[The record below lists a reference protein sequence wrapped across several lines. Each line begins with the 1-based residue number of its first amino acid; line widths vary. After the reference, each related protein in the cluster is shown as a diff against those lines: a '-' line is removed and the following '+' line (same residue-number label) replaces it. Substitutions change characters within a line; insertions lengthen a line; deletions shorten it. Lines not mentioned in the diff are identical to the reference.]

1 MLKLILA
8 SAALLSACAAVTA
21 GGSSG
26 GDGAEAD
33 PETPPAIVRG
43 EPFRLHLGQER
54 VLAESPGEAETA
66 GRTTVR
72 FVAVAGDSRCPRD
85 VTCVWAGDAEIEIAL
100 RQKEGPAEGG
110 GTEKEATVH
119 LHTAGGARMP
129 REAQALG
136 LTLRLEALDPYP
148 ETSRRIEQE
157 EYTATLVIP

>member
-1 MLKLILA
+1 MLKLLLA
-8 SAALLSACAAVTA
+8 SAALLTACAAVTA
-21 GGSSG
+21 GG
-26 GDGAEAD
+26 DGAD
-33 PETPPAIVRG
+33 PETPPAIARG
-43 EPFRLHLGQER
+43 EPFRLHVGQER
-54 VLAESPGEAETA
+54 VLAEPPGEIDAP

-100 RQKEGPAEGG
+100 RREEGPTEGG
-110 GTEKEATVH
+110 GTEKEAAVH